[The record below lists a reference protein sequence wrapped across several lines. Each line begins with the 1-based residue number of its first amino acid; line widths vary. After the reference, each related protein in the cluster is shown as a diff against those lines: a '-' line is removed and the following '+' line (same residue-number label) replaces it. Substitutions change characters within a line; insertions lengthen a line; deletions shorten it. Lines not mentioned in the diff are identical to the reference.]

1 MKIKINNIVFDT
13 VKVNDII
20 LKGNKWISGISIT
33 DNLPYSDIPNFILE
47 QIENDIK
54 EGESEG
60 GTIYT
65 RTSDENPELRE
76 YNWEIT
82 L

>member
-13 VKVNDII
+13 VKVND
-20 LKGNKWISGISIT
+20 
-33 DNLPYSDIPNFILE
+33 SDIPNFILE
-47 QIENDIK
+47 QIENDIN
-54 EGESEG
+54 EGEFEG

-65 RTSDENPELRE
+65 ENPEPLE
-76 YNWEIT
+76 YNWQII

>member
-13 VKVNDII
+13 VKVND
-20 LKGNKWISGISIT
+20 T
-33 DNLPYSDIPNFILE
+33 DIPNFILE
-47 QIENDIK
+47 QIENDIN

>member
-13 VKVNDII
+13 VKVND
-20 LKGNKWISGISIT
+20 T
-33 DNLPYSDIPNFILE
+33 DIPNFILE

>member
-13 VKVNDII
+13 VKVND
-20 LKGNKWISGISIT
+20 T
-33 DNLPYSDIPNFILE
+33 DIPNFILE
-47 QIENDIK
+47 QIENDIN

-60 GTIYT
+60 GIIYT

>member
-13 VKVNDII
+13 VKVND
-20 LKGNKWISGISIT
+20 
-33 DNLPYSDIPNFILE
+33 SDIPNFILE
-47 QIENDIK
+47 QIENDIN

-60 GTIYT
+60 GIIYT

>member
-13 VKVNDII
+13 VKVND
-20 LKGNKWISGISIT
+20 
-33 DNLPYSDIPNFILE
+33 SDIPNFILE
-47 QIENDIK
+47 QIENDIN

-65 RTSDENPELRE
+65 ENPEPLE

>member
-13 VKVNDII
+13 VKVND
-20 LKGNKWISGISIT
+20 
-33 DNLPYSDIPNFILE
+33 SDIPNFILE
-47 QIENDIK
+47 QIENDIN

-65 RTSDENPELRE
+65 ENPEPLE
-76 YNWEIT
+76 YNWQII